1 MPVKSVDREI
11 RSSAMFDQI
20 RAKTLTQARR
30 VLARTPL
37 RRLLR
42 QEDGATAVEFGMV
55 AAPFLALVFA
65 IIETAVVFFAGQTLE
80 TAIADA
86 SRLILTGQAQQQN
99 FDAAAFKQA
108 VCARIFGLF
117 DCQNGIKID
126 VQKYNNFAGSDT
138 SKPLDGQGDLQ
149 GNFGNNYN
157 PGGPGDI
164 IVVRAIYEWPV
175 YVQLLGFNMADMKN
189 GKRLIM
195 ATAAFRN
202 EPYQ

>member
-1 MPVKSVDREI
+1 MK
-11 RSSAMFDQI
+11 ANLFNC
-20 RAKTLTQARR
+20 AKRIFARG
-30 VLARTPL
+30 PL
-37 RRLLR
+37 RRLVQR
-42 QEDGATAVEFGMV
+42 EDGAAAVEFAIV

-65 IIETAVVFFAGQTLE
+65 IIETAIVFFAGQTLE

-99 FDAAAFKQA
+99 FNAQAFKQA
-108 VCARIFGLF
+108 VCQRIYGLF
-117 DCQNGIKID
+117 DCANGIKVD
-126 VQKYNNFAGSDT
+126 VQKFSNFSGSDT
-138 SKPLDGQGDLQ
+138 SKPLDAQ
-149 GNFGNNYN
+149 GNLNPTFGNNYN

-164 IVVRAIYEWPV
+164 IVVRAVYEWPV
-175 YVQLLGFNMADMKN
+175 YVQLLGFNLADMNN

>member
-1 MPVKSVDREI
+1 
-11 RSSAMFDQI
+11 MFLRG
-20 RAKTLTQARR
+20 RAGQLVER
-30 VLARTPL
+30 
-37 RRLLR
+37 
-42 QEDGATAVEFGMV
+42 EDGAAAVEFAIV

-99 FDAAAFKQA
+99 FDGQAFKQA
-108 VCARIFGLF
+108 VCQRIFGLF
-117 DCQNGIKID
+117 DCQNGIKVD
-126 VQKYNNFAGSDT
+126 VRKYSSFGGGDL
-138 SKPLDGQGDLQ
+138 SKPLDAQGNLQ
-149 GNFGNNYN
+149 GNFGNNYQ
-157 PGGPGDI
+157 PGGPGE
-164 IVVRAIYEWPV
+164 IVIVRAIYEWPV
-175 YVQLLGFNMADMKN
+175 YVQLLGFNLADMNN